1 VTYASVSELQDD
13 YDTFLAHGGL
23 LIPWEKGEIEA
34 NTAVMV
40 RVDTPLDQWFDLVGR
55 VVQSTPGE
63 SFMVA
68 FDPEA
73 EAARTELTRFLTSD
87 PFNAAKEAESASEDE
102 PADLKVVDR
111 FQPQA
116 GPPAARPKRKP
127 KYLQLKLADPN
138 ALPEDSADEDS
149 SASDAP
155 DEGDGGFGEEATPVD
170 DEPPSNVARK
180 NAGAAT
186 SGGGASTDITFKT
199 PDVGELYAVY
209 IVKFPCLLD
218 FADIAPEFLSSK
230 LITLPFQR
238 EEEGVQSASSVR
250 RTPGRRV
257 GEPAKLRFQLP
268 VKQTFEMWTMV
279 AAVTPDSI
287 TFLAAETDPAF
298 NNVCAYPATFNGR
311 KRLGTES
318 DSDRVG
324 VEVHRFNEER
334 NVEQEERT
342 DIPIRLQ
349 LSRMSMEEKINLA
362 LSGGREA
369 RMALAQDPNKAIPHY
384 LLRNARISLDEIA
397 FMARLANMNPDI
409 LKKIAENPQYCQSPQ
424 VVRNLVFNPKTPLDV
439 SVRLL
444 DRLAKNDLIQL
455 SKRTS
460 MNGRLVI
467 RAKKKLSGSKH

>member
-1 VTYASVSELQDD
+1 MTYASVTELQSD
-13 YDTFLAHGGL
+13 YDTYLAHGGL
-23 LIPWEKGEIEA
+23 MIPWEQ
-34 NTAVMV
+34 TAMETNSAVVV
-40 RVDTPLDQWFDLVGR
+40 RVDTPLDRWFDLVGR
-55 VVQSTPGE
+55 VVQSMPGE
-63 SFMVA
+63 GFMVA
-68 FDPEA
+68 FDAEA
-73 EAARTELTRFLTSD
+73 ESARTELTRFVAGEA
-87 PFNAAKEAESASEDE
+87 FNEAKEAESASEDE

-116 GPPAARPKRKP
+116 GLLAPRLKRKP

-138 ALPEDSADEDS
+138 ALPDTSDDEASADAGGD
-149 SASDAP
+149 D
-155 DEGDGGFGEEATPVD
+155 DGGFEEEATPVD
-170 DEPPSNVARK
+170 DDPPSNVAKK
-180 NAGAAT
+180 NAGAAVA
-186 SGGGASTDITFKT
+186 GGTTPTDVVFKT
-199 PDVGELYAVY
+199 PEPGELYAVY
-209 IVKFPCLLD
+209 VVKFPCLLD
-218 FADIAPEFLSSK
+218 FADIAPTFLSSR
-230 LITLPFQR
+230 LITVPCQQ
-238 EEEGVQSASSVR
+238 EEETVQSASSVR

-268 VKQTFEMWTMV
+268 VKQTFEMWCMV
-279 AAVTPDSI
+279 AAVAPESI
-287 TFLAAETDPAF
+287 TFVASETDPAF

-311 KRLGTES
+311 KRLGTEK
-318 DSDRVG
+318 DEDRVG

-334 NVEQEERT
+334 NVEQDERT

-439 SVRLL
+439 SIRLL

-467 RAKKKLSGSKH
+467 RAKKKLSGSRH